1 MKYRQL
7 ILSIL
12 LMLALTVS
20 FATAETA
27 DKYVVDG
34 EKTILIDEPEIVIYL
49 TGKNEA
55 IDNCNGISGNFM
67 FHLGCVVENKSDEAI
82 GSIMFNGVI
91 NGWSLGS
98 NYTMSNTSGI
108 QPGTKAK
115 TEIWFT
121 TEGTEISS
129 LEELESMNLTFVV
142 EDENYQSIIEVSTGE
157 VHFHASPE
165 DAAQPEAEAPAVE
178 EALAVEA
185 ADEAPA
191 VEEAPAAEPAAEEAP
206 AAEPAADEAP
216 AVEAAEEATDAEP
229 AAEEAPAAEAVEYE
243 TLEIGSKGDAVVA
256 LQKHLIALGY
266 LNGAADGIYG
276 KGTAGGVSRFQAAEG
291 LAETGIADSE
301 TQARLFAKEIPLTME
316 ELLAQNLTIE
326 KEGTVKLG
334 SNRAPNFEKKG
345 SFSKPG
351 PEHWYANSGE
361 RETLAVLMY
370 FDLYKTVDV
379 SDSLFGCTYIANLPG
394 TDDYILCYTSC
405 ASGQDCWLTYTS
417 GDSSAA
423 YYLAEALDAQR
434 IEEILAEGGF
444 QFAQIDKSNVIQIVQ
459 MMSCVR

>member
-67 FHLGCVVENKSDEAI
+67 FKLGCVVENKSDEAI

-108 QPGTKAK
+108 QPGTKVK

-178 EALAVEA
+178 EAPAAEPAAEEAPTAEPAADEAPAVEA
-185 ADEAPA
+185 ADEAPT
-191 VEEAPAAEPAAEEAP
+191 AEPAAEEAP
-206 AAEPAADEAP
+206 AAEPA
-216 AVEAAEEATDAEP
+216 V
-229 AAEEAPAAEAVEYE
+229 EEAPAAEAVEYE

-326 KEGTVKLG
+326 TEGTVKLG

-444 QFAQIDKSNVIQIVQ
+444 QYAQIDKSNVIQIVQ
-459 MMSCVR
+459 MMS

>member
-67 FHLGCVVENKSDEAI
+67 FKLGCVVENKSDEAI

-108 QPGTKAK
+108 QPGTKVK

-178 EALAVEA
+178 EAPTAE
-185 ADEAPA
+185 PA
-191 VEEAPAAEPAAEEAP
+191 VEEAPAAEPAVE
-206 AAEPAADEAP
+206 EAP
-216 AVEAAEEATDAEP
+216 AVEAAAEEATDAEP

-345 SFSKPG
+345 SFSKAG

-444 QFAQIDKSNVIQIVQ
+444 QYAQIDKSNVIQIVQ
-459 MMSCVR
+459 MMS

>member
-1 MKYRQL
+1 M
-7 ILSIL
+7 
-12 LMLALTVS
+12 
-20 FATAETA
+20 
-27 DKYVVDG
+27 
-34 EKTILIDEPEIVIYL
+34 
-49 TGKNEA
+49 
-55 IDNCNGISGNFM
+55 
-67 FHLGCVVENKSDEAI
+67 
-82 GSIMFNGVI
+82 
-91 NGWSLGS
+91 
-98 NYTMSNTSGI
+98 
-108 QPGTKAK
+108 
-115 TEIWFT
+115 
-121 TEGTEISS
+121 
-129 LEELESMNLTFVV
+129 
-142 EDENYQSIIEVSTGE
+142 
-157 VHFHASPE
+157 HFHASPE

-178 EALAVEA
+178 AAAEEAPDAE
-185 ADEAPA
+185 PA
-191 VEEAPAAEPAAEEAP
+191 VEEAPA
-206 AAEPAADEAP
+206 
-216 AVEAAEEATDAEP
+216 VEAVD
-229 AAEEAPAAEAVEYE
+229 EAPAAEAVEYE

-345 SFSKPG
+345 SFSKAG

-444 QFAQIDKSNVIQIVQ
+444 QYAQIDKSNVIQIVQ
-459 MMSCVR
+459 MMS